1 MLQRLKHWYYLT
13 GTTAALASAFARA
26 AWYFAVNGKAS
37 LAPLPRKSLTINEIR
52 RWKHYFYGATYL
64 RAVFSLLHR
73 HSVSP
78 GEMRLFANLSALAG
92 FFDDLADAFR
102 RRDQT
107 GIRWQDNPEQYG
119 QTADSSGRALQF
131 LQNVYGGLPPE
142 DLPQF
147 KQFLNRVFNL
157 ETTGRQQSG
166 QTLPPGELARLTA
179 EKGGYSV
186 LLFRR
191 ALRPP
196 LPETEQ
202 QALFEFGALVQLCDD
217 IFDLWFDRQNGTDT
231 LATALAAQNDIEQ
244 LKCLF
249 EHQVTRTHAAFRQT
263 GFPHSRIER
272 ALSALHYLVSVTRS
286 CLAHYLRL
294 KKKSGSLPFNNR
306 RAMVVDMGRWSNRF
320 RAGLRVLLDS
330 DAMASASRVD

>member
-1 MLQRLKHWYYLT
+1 M
-13 GTTAALASAFARA
+13 
-26 AWYFAVNGKAS
+26 AS
-37 LAPLPRKSLTINEIR
+37 LGLYPDRTLNINEIR
-52 RWKHYFYGATYL
+52 RWRHYFYGATYL

-73 HSVSP
+73 HAVSP

-119 QTADSSGRALQF
+119 QAADSSGRALQL
-131 LQNVYGGLPPE
+131 LQNVYGELPPE
-142 DLPQF
+142 DLPLF
-147 KQFLNRVFNL
+147 KLFLNRVFNL
-157 ETTGRQQSG
+157 ETTGRQHSG
-166 QTLPPGELARLTA
+166 HALSPGELARLTA

-202 QALFEFGALVQLCDD
+202 RALFEFGALVQLCDD
-217 IFDLWFDRQNGTDT
+217 IFDLWFDRQNGADT
-231 LATALAAQNDIEQ
+231 LATVLAAQNDIEQ
-244 LKCLF
+244 LKSLF
-249 EHQVTRTHAAFRQT
+249 ERQVTRTHAAFRQT
-263 GFPHSRIER
+263 AFPLSRIQR
-272 ALSALHYLVSVTRS
+272 ALSALHYLVSITRT

-294 KKKSGSLPFNNR
+294 KKKFGSLPFNNR

-330 DAMASASRVD
+330 DAVAPAGVVD